1 MKMFVML
8 LLAVVGAI
16 VACNILINLLILAI
30 GTNSNFHKGISQQGS
45 LINALVYVPAIY
57 FAVRFVL
64 KRYKKNQQ
72 TDSAKS
78 QNEPLNPNAQ

>member
-16 VACNILINLLILAI
+16 VACNILINLLILVV

-45 LINALVYVPAIY
+45 LIYALVYVPAIY
-57 FAVRFVL
+57 FAARFVL
-64 KRYKKNQQ
+64 KRYRKNQQ
-72 TDSAKS
+72 AHTTKS
-78 QNEPLNPNAQ
+78 QNEPQNPNVQ